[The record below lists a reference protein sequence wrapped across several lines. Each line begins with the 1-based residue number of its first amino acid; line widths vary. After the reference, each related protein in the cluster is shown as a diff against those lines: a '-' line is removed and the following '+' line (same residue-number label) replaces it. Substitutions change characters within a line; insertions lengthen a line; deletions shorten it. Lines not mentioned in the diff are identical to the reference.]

1 MIWKLPKRRTVIKII
16 LITTAILVTIFNMV
30 VVIPQYPQYT
40 WQFMLNLST
49 AIPSIYL
56 AVHAESIHN
65 LPLHIFLFQVI
76 G

>member
-40 WQFMLNLST
+40 WQFMLNLS
-49 AIPSIYL
+49 IIYL
-56 AVHAESIHN
+56 YTYFYFRSSGESVGKK
-65 LPLHIFLFQVI
+65 QKSKTD
-76 G
+76 